1 MSKKTTK
8 AQAVDARLFQQIQ
21 PHGGITFAEPSY
33 TRMGDGY
40 CRCLHISRPALTHWT
55 DTG

>member
-8 AQAVDARLFQQIQ
+8 AQTVDARLFQQLQ

-33 TRMGDGY
+33 IRSAKVIPPWGWS
-40 CRCLHISRPALTHWT
+40 C
-55 DTG
+55 